1 MRFFK
6 HHEDRHCDG
15 GRRHARGRDGDGFWG
30 AWGAHW
36 GGHGDRWARGERE
49 GFGGRGGR
57 GGAARVFENGD
68 LRFLFLDLIR
78 EKPRYG
84 YEIIKA
90 IEEKVGGGYSPS
102 PGVVYPTLTLL
113 EEMGHTEV
121 AVGEGGKKLYTLTS
135 AGAAFLEENRP
146 VLAAIKER
154 LDKVSA
160 QRGWMPPATVVRAM
174 ENLKMALRLR
184 LRGESLTEEQ
194 ARAIAQALDQ
204 AAQAIERA

>member
-1 MRFFK
+1 MHFFK
-6 HHEDRHCDG
+6 HHGFKHHEG
-15 GRRHARGRDGDGFWG
+15 GRRHARGRDGDGGFWG
-30 AWGAHW
+30 AWGAH
-36 GGHGDRWARGERE
+36 GDRWGRGE
-49 GFGGRGGR
+49 GDAFGGGRGGR
-57 GGAARVFENGD
+57 GGPARVFENGD
-68 LRFLFLDLIR
+68 LRFLFLDLIQ

-113 EEMGHTEV
+113 EEMGHTV
-121 AVGEGGKKLYTLTS
+121 VSAGEGGKKLYTLTDS
-135 AGAAFLEENRP
+135 GAAFLSENRL
-146 VLAAIKER
+146 VLEGIKAR

-160 QRGWMPPATVVRAM
+160 QRGWVPPAPVVRAM

-184 LRGESLTEEQ
+184 LRGGTLTDEQ

-204 AAQAIERA
+204 AAQAIEQA

>member
-1 MRFFK
+1 MHFFK
-6 HHEDRHCDG
+6 HHGGKHPEG
-15 GRRHARGRDGDGFWG
+15 GRRHARGRDGEGFWG
-30 AWGAHW
+30 AWG
-36 GGHGDRWARGERE
+36 GHGDHWGRGERGE

-121 AVGEGGKKLYTLTS
+121 SVGEGGKKLYTLTES
-135 AGAAFLEENRP
+135 GAAFLEENRH

-154 LDKVSA
+154 LDKISA
-160 QRGWMPPATVVRAM
+160 VRGWMPPAPVVRAM

-184 LRGESLTEEQ
+184 LRGGTLTEEQ

-204 AAQAIERA
+204 AAQAIEQA

>member
-1 MRFFK
+1 MHFFK
-6 HHEDRHCDG
+6 HHGGKHPEG
-15 GRRHARGRDGDGFWG
+15 GRRHARGRDGEGFWG
-30 AWGAHW
+30 AWG
-36 GGHGDRWARGERE
+36 GHGDHWGRGERGE

-68 LRFLFLDLIR
+68 LRFLFLDLIQ

-121 AVGEGGKKLYTLTS
+121 SVGEGGKKLYTLTES
-135 AGAAFLEENRP
+135 GAAFLNDNRL

-154 LDKVSA
+154 LDKISA
-160 QRGWMPPATVVRAM
+160 VRGWMPPSPVVRAM

-184 LRGESLTEEQ
+184 LRGGTLTEDQ
-194 ARAIAQALDQ
+194 ARAIALALDQ
-204 AAQAIERA
+204 AAQAIEQA

>member
-1 MRFFK
+1 MHFFK
-6 HHEDRHCDG
+6 HHGGKHHEG
-15 GRRHARGRDGDGFWG
+15 GRRHARGRDGEGFWG
-30 AWGAHW
+30 AW
-36 GGHGDRWARGERE
+36 GGHGDRWGRGERGE

-68 LRFLFLDLIR
+68 LRFLFLDLIQ

-121 AVGEGGKKLYTLTS
+121 SVGEGGKKLYTLTES
-135 AGAAFLEENRP
+135 GAAFLNENRL

-154 LDKVSA
+154 LDKISA
-160 QRGWMPPATVVRAM
+160 VRGWMPPASVVRAM

-184 LRGESLTEEQ
+184 LRGGTLTEEQ

-204 AAQAIERA
+204 AAQAIEQV